1 MSDKK
6 ERLKIILGLKVRFY
20 RQQGQLSFAQLAKKS
35 GMSVSYLNEIEK
47 GKKYPQPDKIQT
59 LAEALDTSYDQLV
72 SQHGPKKLEP
82 ILNLINS
89 DIFQFYPLELFGI
102 SNEKIYEVFAAA
114 PDKTN
119 AFVNTFLNI
128 ARHYQVDPE
137 KLFSAALRS
146 YQYLHDNYFQDLE
159 TSADE
164 IRAKHLSTD
173 AGGTQLQDLKSVLHK
188 QYGISVN
195 VQEIGKRPELK
206 NIRSIYSE
214 EKNTLFINGALSPA
228 QKRFL
233 IAKEIGFQSMKLKER
248 PYVSNIFD
256 GPKFSYFLNNFR
268 SSYFANSLLIPQD
281 ALVEDLKSWS
291 TNPDWSNELIETL
304 LKKYQITPE
313 MLMHRFSNILPQY
326 FNMNELF
333 FLRHQSND
341 QLKYHMT
348 KELHLSHLQQP
359 YSNELNEHYCRRWV
373 SVNTIKKLHTSS
385 KIGRN
390 KKYVIDAQVSDYYQT
405 QDSYLVISIAYP
417 DAIENNIYKSVTIGV
432 LENDDS
438 RKAFGFLFHRSV
450 KRRTVHTTC
459 ERCALADCEE
469 RIAPPKYIQIEHER
483 EELQR
488 VIKELVEK

>member
-1 MSDKK
+1 MTDKK
-6 ERLKIILGLKVRFY
+6 ERLKIILGLKVRYY
-20 RQQGQLSFAQLAKKS
+20 RQQASLSFAQLAKIS

-59 LAEALDTSYDQLV
+59 LAEALGTSYDQLV

-89 DIFQFYPLELFGI
+89 DIFHFYPLELFGI

-146 YQYLHDNYFQDLE
+146 YQYLHDNYFKDLE
-159 TSADE
+159 ESADE
-164 IRAKHLSTD
+164 FRSKHLSKETE
-173 AGGTQLQDLKSVLHK
+173 LLLLPELKQHLAD
-188 QYGISVN
+188 QYGIQVN
-195 VQEIGKRPELK
+195 VQEIGKQAELR
-206 NIRSIYSE
+206 NIRSIYSS
-214 EKNTLFINGALSPA
+214 KRKTLYLNGALSPA

-233 IAKEIGFQSMKLKER
+233 LAKEIGFQNMDLKER
-248 PYVSNIFD
+248 PYISNVFD

-268 SSYFANSLLIPQD
+268 SSYFANALLIPQLQ
-281 ALVEDLKSWS
+281 LVEDLKQWAI
-291 TNPDWSNELIETL
+291 NPEWNNSLIENL

-313 MLMHRFSNILPQY
+313 MLLHRFSNILPEF
-326 FNMNELF
+326 FNMKELF
-333 FLRHQSND
+333 FIRHQSND
-341 QLKYHMT
+341 KLNYRMT

-373 SVNTIKKLHTSS
+373 SVNTIKKLYTSS
-385 KIGRN
+385 KIGRS

-405 QDSYLVISIAYP
+405 QDSYLCISIAYP
-417 DAIENNIYKSVTIGV
+417 DAIENSLYKSVTIGV
-432 LENDDS
+432 LENDES
-438 RKAFGFLFHRSV
+438 RKAFGFLFNRSI

-469 RIAPPKYIQIEHER
+469 RIAPPKYIEIENDRKRLQQIISDM
-483 EELQR
+483 
-488 VIKELVEK
+488 VD